1 MQALYWLMIK
11 MLQAH
16 PIWLVKCRV
25 IAFYLAL
32 PTAHAVR
39 SYAHEALGA
48 ACAEVLEAAGI
59 RCHR

>member
-1 MQALYWLMIK
+1 MIK